1 MPDSPRIYVSYR
13 RSDTGLASRFL
24 TDKLATYF
32 GTDRVFSDIDS
43 IEPGENFSEAIAAAI
58 RSCSVLLVVIGSSWL
73 SVVGEGARRRLDDPD
88 DVVRTEIEAG
98 LTYGLLTVPVLIDDA
113 IMPSPAELSSSLMP
127 LARRSAFSISS
138 RSFDYDTAR
147 LIEELNRTP
156 EGRPEPLPPTA
167 DRQEAKVPRSL
178 IFVSYSH
185 HDDQWLER
193 LQVHLRPLARQGG
206 IDLWDDTRIRAGD
219 EWRREIEEAIEVC
232 KVAVLVVTADFMAS
246 DFIDSNELPPLLQ
259 AAKQRGARIIS
270 VLASSSNFE
279 DTELARYQAIN
290 SPSKPL
296 DMLPRGEQEAVFVKL
311 YKEIRNSLRL

>member
-43 IEPGENFSEAIAAAI
+43 IEPGEDFSEAIAAAI

-113 IMPSPAELSSSLMP
+113 IMPSPAELPSSLMP

-147 LIEELNRTP
+147 LIEELDRTS

-167 DRQEAKVPRSL
+167 DRQEATVPRSL

-259 AAKQRGARIIS
+259 AAKQRGVRIIS

>member
-1 MPDSPRIYVSYR
+1 
-13 RSDTGLASRFL
+13 
-24 TDKLATYF
+24 
-32 GTDRVFSDIDS
+32 
-43 IEPGENFSEAIAAAI
+43 
-58 RSCSVLLVVIGSSWL
+58 VLLVVIGSSWL

-113 IMPSPAELSSSLMP
+113 IMPSPAELPSSLMP

-147 LIEELNRTP
+147 LIEELDRIP
-156 EGRPEPLPPTA
+156 EGRPEPSPLTA
-167 DRQEAKVPRSL
+167 DRQEATVPRSL

-232 KVAVLVVTADFMAS
+232 RVAVLVVTADFMAS

-259 AAKQRGARIIS
+259 AAKLRGARIIS

-311 YKEIRNSLRL
+311 YREIRNSLRL